1 MRRVLAPTLLVAALA
16 LTACTADPDPSES
29 SAPGGRTAACASAA
43 ASSGEGGADAV
54 DVAGQVGQKGEAD
67 YAAVFAG
74 ARVRDDGTSVDV
86 YRKPSADFDKWVL
99 DTFGSTCVVLN
110 DAKFSAAELAKRYQQ
125 VNDDHEYWSGQG
137 VSVNSVSSDFVRG
150 VVIVG
155 TDDPDKAAP
164 LFKTRYADGVPVEL
178 VKEAPA

>member
-1 MRRVLAPTLLVAALA
+1 MRRVLATTLLL
-16 LTACTADPDPSES
+16 LTVTGCTADPAPSES
-29 SAPGGRTAACASAA
+29 SAPGGRTAGCASAA
-43 ASSGEGGADAV
+43 SAPGGGADAV
-54 DVAGQVGQKGEAD
+54 DVAGQIGQKGEAD

-74 ARVRDDGTSVDV
+74 ARVADDGTTVDV
-86 YRKPSADFDKWVL
+86 YRKASADFDKWVL
-99 DTFGSTCVVLN
+99 DTFASSCVVLN

-137 VSVNSVSSDFVRG
+137 VAVNSVSSDFVRG

-155 TDDPDKAAP
+155 TDEPDKAAP
-164 LFKTRYADGVPVEL
+164 LFKTRYADGVPVEI